1 MRHFMTRLLSTT
13 RLRDDLSLKR
23 YLSITHYFHYM
34 GPAVRTCSVIIIIM
48 KMMLIHVCKMHNIY
62 NFIIH
67 EFFLLWL
74 KIISFNVSFS
84 LRFQIIVE
92 RSVLSID

>member
-67 EFFLLWL
+67 DFFYYGSKLSHLMSHFHCVFKLLW
-74 KIISFNVSFS
+74 ND
-84 LRFQIIVE
+84 RC
-92 RSVLSID
+92 